1 MLKEEIK
8 HYYVKCLLK
17 TTEGKRRLKNKE
29 QIQQI
34 QQNTKYNKYSW
45 RLVADSFFRH

>member
-8 HYYVKCLLK
+8 HYYIKCLLK

-29 QIQQI
+29 QIQRTE
-34 QQNTKYNKYSW
+34 NSW